1 MTPDDETITPELTPV
16 GFSDALVKLWA
27 EDVERAGHVVL
38 FVDDCSD
45 TLHMLEVMFRDDY
58 VVHLADSAEAA
69 VRLLST
75 GIEPHAI
82 VSDQMMP
89 GMRGVQFLKL
99 MSETNPLSARVL
111 FSAHDDMRA
120 VRDAIKYCADPSL
133 CRQASGREVPGGDR
147 GGGSH
152 RVAAAASS
160 LAGVPWLRNQKCD
173 DGSWSTL
180 S

>member
-120 VRDAIKYCADPSL
+120 VRDAIKYAQIHRYVGKPLDEKF
-133 CRQASGREVPGGDR
+133 REAIGEAVAIGLLLR
-147 GGGSH
+147 RRAWQVSH
-152 RVAAAASS
+152 
-160 LAGVPWLRNQKCD
+160 G
-173 DGSWSTL
+173 
-180 S
+180 